1 MQAAIARTQRQLPA
15 EMTTPPSYRK
25 VNPADAP
32 ILLLALQS
40 DTPPL
45 SKLDAFAQTGDLA
58 GALDHRRRRR
68 RCRSS
73 AARNTPCAS
82 SSIPNALAAR
92 GIGIDEIQTADRG
105 RQRQHAGRHAA
116 EQRAAA

>member
-40 DTPPL
+40 DT
-45 SKLDAFAQTGDLA
+45 DAAVEA
-58 GALDHRRRRR
+58 RRLR
-68 RCRSS
+68 
-73 AARNTPCAS
+73 AAR
-82 SSIPNALAAR
+82 
-92 GIGIDEIQTADRG
+92 
-105 RQRQHAGRHAA
+105 
-116 EQRAAA
+116 